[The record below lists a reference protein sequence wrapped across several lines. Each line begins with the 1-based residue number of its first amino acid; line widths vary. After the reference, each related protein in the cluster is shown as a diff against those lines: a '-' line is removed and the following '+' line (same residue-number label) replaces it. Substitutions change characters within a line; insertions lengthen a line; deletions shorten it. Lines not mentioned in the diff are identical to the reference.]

1 MSVWSYDGVLDT
13 FAVLAEPHRR
23 EILNRLCDG
32 EASVGELVGHSG
44 LSQPAV
50 SKHLRILREAGLVIV
65 RTDRQR
71 RLYQLD
77 LGPLREV
84 DDWLTPYRLRWSG
97 VLDRLGGHLAATR
110 ESATSRTPV
119 DERKMP

>member
-1 MSVWSYDGVLDT
+1 MLDT
-13 FAVLAEPHRR
+13 FAILAEPHRR

-50 SKHLRILREAGLVIV
+50 SKHLRVLREAGLVIV

-71 RLYQLD
+71 RLYQLHFE
-77 LGPLREV
+77 PLREV
-84 DDWLTPYRLRWSG
+84 DDWLTPYRLRWSAA
-97 VLDRLGGHLAATR
+97 LDRLDGHLSATR
-110 ESATSRTPV
+110 ASTTSRTSA
-119 DERKMP
+119 EEGKGQ

>member
-1 MSVWSYDGVLDT
+1 MLDT

-32 EASVGELVGHSG
+32 EASVSELVGHSG

-50 SKHLRILREAGLVIV
+50 SKHLRILRDAGFVIARV
-65 RTDRQR
+65 DRQR

-84 DDWLTPYRLRWSG
+84 DDWLTPYRRQWS
-97 VLDRLGGHLAATR
+97 VALDRLEGHLSATR
-110 ESATSRTPV
+110 EPAASRTPS
-119 DERKMP
+119 EGRTMP